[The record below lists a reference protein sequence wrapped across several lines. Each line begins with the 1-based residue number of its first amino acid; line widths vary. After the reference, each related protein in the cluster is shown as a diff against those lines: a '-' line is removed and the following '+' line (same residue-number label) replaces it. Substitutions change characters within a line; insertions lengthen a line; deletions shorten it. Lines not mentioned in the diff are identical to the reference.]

1 MNWTDRLT
9 ESRHH
14 FTRIPD
20 QSEPAK
26 RAGELGDPGADVLV
40 EEHVA
45 HEEDVEVAVDRGP
58 RPAMKRRDA

>member
-1 MNWTDRLT
+1 MNLTDRLT

-26 RAGELGDPGADVLV
+26 GAGELGDPGADVLV

-45 HEEDVEVAVDRGP
+45 HEEDVVVAVDRGL
-58 RPAMKRRDA
+58 RPERN